1 MSTFLHYVHCKDAL
15 LDCSTPGGERC
26 ESLTWVDEIAL
37 MWWESIDDC
46 RISTTTCQYLEQCTW
61 SFPGRFLEQ
70 MHLNFERKCIT
81 CLHSLGCC
89 WLLLKMMVSLQWR
102 HNGHDGVSNHQ
113 LHDCLLNLLFWCR
126 SKKTSKLRVAGLC
139 VGNSPMTGEFPAHR
153 ASSAE
158 SVSIWWRHH
167 VFSPKVINPQLT
179 LWRPNSL
186 SPIKSVWSSAEL
198 YIQAISSPSSL

>member
-1 MSTFLHYVHCKDAL
+1 
-15 LDCSTPGGERC
+15 
-26 ESLTWVDEIAL
+26 

-89 WLLLKMMVSLQWR
+89 WLLLKMVVSLQWR

-113 LHDCLLNLLFWCR
+113 LHDCLLNRLFRCR

-139 VGNSPMTGEFPAHR
+139 WGIHQWPVNSPHIGPVARKVFP
-153 ASSAE
+153 
-158 SVSIWWRHH
+158 
-167 VFSPKVINPQLT
+167 FDDVIMYFHQKPLTLT
-179 LWRPNSL
+179 LWRKLLRL
-186 SPIKSVWSSAEL
+186 SCKI
-198 YIQAISSPSSL
+198 